1 MFFLWQDVYEDVA
14 LSDVG
19 MIERVL
25 YVVDKCLR
33 SQFPDDYH
41 KRCMYASFGIHRLL
55 EGMGHKPEIVGGDF
69 LAFVI
74 SKDGRDATLQG
85 YGSPTE
91 PVSHFWVELDGTI
104 IDLGTYYLPTE
115 SRYPASEMPGVCWE
129 RQHPLPKGL
138 RYHESTRCVSSET
151 SYLEPHIKAKMT
163 PFLEACVARIA
174 KPLVKPKL
182 GKWLAT
188 SPSSIHKAA
197 GKGDLWAK
205 SLIHYQTM
213 SG

>member
-1 MFFLWQDVYEDVA
+1 M
-14 LSDVG
+14 SDVG
-19 MIERVL
+19 VIERVL

-55 EGMGHKPEIVGGDF
+55 EGMGYKPEIVGGDF

-85 YGSPTE
+85 YGSPNE
-91 PVSHFWVELDGTI
+91 PVSHFWVELEGAI

-115 SRYPASEMPGVCWE
+115 SSYPASEMPAIYWG
-129 RQHPLPKGL
+129 RQYALPKGL
-138 RYHESTRCVSSET
+138 RYRETTRCASSES
-151 SYLEPHIKAKMT
+151 SYLDPHIREKMT
-163 PFLEACVARIA
+163 PFLEACVVRMA

-188 SPSSIHKAA
+188 SPSSVHKAA
-197 GKGDLWAK
+197 VKGDLWAR
-205 SLIHYQTM
+205 SLIRYQTM
-213 SG
+213 QG

>member
-1 MFFLWQDVYEDVA
+1 
-14 LSDVG
+14 

-25 YVVDKCLR
+25 CVVDKCLR

-55 EGMGHKPEIVGGDF
+55 DGMGYKPEIVGGDF

-74 SKDGRDATLQG
+74 SKDGCDATLQG

-91 PVSHFWVELDGTI
+91 PVSHFWVELDGAI
-104 IDLGTYYLPTE
+104 IDLGTYYLPIE
-115 SRYPASEMPGVCWE
+115 SSYPASEMPAVCWGRE
-129 RQHPLPKGL
+129 HALPKGL
-138 RYHESTRCVSSET
+138 RYRETTRCASSET
-151 SYLEPHIKAKMT
+151 SYLDVHIKEKMM
-163 PFLEACVARIA
+163 PFLEACVARMA

-188 SPSSIHKAA
+188 SPSSVHKAA
-197 GKGDLWAK
+197 VKGDLWAR
-205 SLIHYQTM
+205 SLIRYQTM
-213 SG
+213 SS

>member
-1 MFFLWQDVYEDVA
+1 
-14 LSDVG
+14 

-33 SQFPDDYH
+33 SHFHDDYH

-55 EGMGHKPEIVGGDF
+55 EGMGHSPEIVGGDF

-74 SKDGRDATLQG
+74 SKDGLNATLQS

-91 PVSHFWVELDGTI
+91 PVSHFWVELGGTI

-115 SRYPASEMPGVCWE
+115 SSYPASEMPAMCWGRE
-129 RQHPLPKGL
+129 HALPRGIS
-138 RYHESTRCVSSET
+138 YCETTRCVSSET
-151 SYLEPHIKAKMT
+151 PCLEPHIKQKME
-163 PFLEACVARIA
+163 PFLEACLARMA

-188 SPSSIHKAA
+188 SPSVVH
-197 GKGDLWAK
+197 
-205 SLIHYQTM
+205 
-213 SG
+213 